1 MVTRPAFRW
10 SAAGIL
16 AGPGAWA
23 VNTQANYALAS
34 WLCAGHLP
42 ILFLLGITLAV
53 LAAAGGLV
61 SFLSLNRHAESP
73 EPTLGTAGE
82 PRRVLAGVGAFSGML
97 FALIILT
104 QTAAG
109 LFLSGCER

>member
-1 MVTRPAFRW
+1 M
-10 SAAGIL
+10 
-16 AGPGAWA
+16 
-23 VNTQANYALAS
+23 NTQLNYALAS

-42 ILFLLGITLAV
+42 MLFVIGIIMAAV
-53 LAAAGGLV
+53 AATGGLV
-61 SFLSLNRHAESP
+61 SFLSLNRHSELP
-73 EPTLGTAGE
+73 EPTLATAGE